1 MLRACWVSSSAL
13 RLPASN
19 PGFCSMVFHYLSVS
33 RCERA
38 GSPPTETPR
47 PVFHSPLSGLGRF
60 ERFDAGNQ
68 VVPLRLGRETVGP
81 IRARIALVALSAVSA
96 VSASRALE
104 PLGTRIALIAL
115 IALSAIRT
123 VITLGALG
131 TGGQLDFIVSRAELI
146 DGLNDV

>member
-19 PGFCSMVFHYLSVS
+19 PGFCSMVFPYLSVS

-81 IRARIALVALSAVSA
+81 IRARIALIALSAVSAVSA

-104 PLGTRIALIAL
+104 PLGTRITLGALR
-115 IALSAIRT
+115 AIRT
-123 VITLGALG
+123 GITLGALG

-146 DGLNDV
+146 DGLN